1 MDIVLSEKER
11 ANLETEASRRGLSP
25 EELLRLLVSKQKSR
39 ETNGS
44 NRRKS
49 NGWCSRRR
57 EYLTLEGKV
66 AGEQPLPK
74 PPVRRRKKD

>member
-25 EELLRLLVSKQKSR
+25 EELLRLLVSKQKNR
-39 ETNGS
+39 KTNGS
-44 NRRKS
+44 NGRKS

-57 EYLTLEGKV
+57 EYLTPEGKV
-66 AGEQPLPK
+66 ACEQPLPK
-74 PPVRRRKKD
+74 PSVRRRKKD